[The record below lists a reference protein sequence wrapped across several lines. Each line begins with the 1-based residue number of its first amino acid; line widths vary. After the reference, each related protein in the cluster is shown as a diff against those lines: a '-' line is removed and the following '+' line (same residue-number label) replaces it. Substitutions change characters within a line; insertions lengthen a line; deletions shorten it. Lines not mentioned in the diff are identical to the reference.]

1 MVTGHPTHGY
11 PIPMSVSPI
20 KSAVRVLQVLELFQR
35 ERQPCQLKDICN
47 ALGYPQSSGTV
58 LLKNLVTLGYL
69 SYDRTTRCY
78 FPTLK
83 VAGLGD
89 WVERTLFGRSRIFE
103 VMQDLHSATGEAV
116 SVAQQNDVY
125 LQYIRVIQSTHPLRF
140 HTEEG
145 SMRPLTLSATGWM
158 LMATHPDREVDRLVR
173 RANIA
178 TPRSE
183 DRQPMPLMLQ
193 RLREVRAQGWAYA
206 ENVPL
211 LGGATLCVPLPMKV
225 QGRPV
230 VLGMGGALERIR
242 PNQNAHLRL
251 MQDLVATL
259 HNEPST

>member
-1 MVTGHPTHGY
+1 
-11 PIPMSVSPI
+11 MSVSPV
-20 KSAVRVLQVLELFQR
+20 KSAVRVLEILELFQQQR
-35 ERQPCQLKDICN
+35 CPRQLKDICD

-69 SYDRTTRCY
+69 SYDRATRCY

-89 WVERTLFGRSRIFE
+89 WVEHALFGQGQIFE
-103 VMQDLHSATGEAV
+103 IMRDLHSATGEAV
-116 SVAQQNDVY
+116 SVALQNDVY
-125 LQYIRVIQSTHPLRF
+125 MQYIRVIQSIHPLRF

-145 SMRPLTLSATGWM
+145 SMRPLTQSATGWL
-158 LMATHPDREVDRLVR
+158 LMSTHPDREVDRLIR

-178 TPRSE
+178 TPDQSM
-183 DRQPMPLMLQ
+183 RQPMDLMMK
-193 RLREVRAQGWAYA
+193 RIREVRATGTAYA

-211 LGGATLCVPLPMKV
+211 LGGATLCVMLPMKV

-242 PNQNAHLRL
+242 AHHQDYLKLMRELVGTLR
-251 MQDLVATL
+251 T
-259 HNEPST
+259 

>member
-1 MVTGHPTHGY
+1 
-11 PIPMSVSPI
+11 MSVSPV
-20 KSAVRVLQVLELFQR
+20 KSAVRVLEILEYFQH
-35 ERQPCQLKDICN
+35 ERAPRPLKDICD

-58 LLKNLVTLGYL
+58 LLKNLVTLGHL
-69 SYDRTTRCY
+69 SYDRATRCY

-83 VAGLGD
+83 VAALGD
-89 WVERTLFGRSRIFE
+89 WVEHALFGQGQIFE
-103 VMQDLHSATGEAV
+103 VMRDLHSATGEAV
-116 SVAQQNDVY
+116 SVALQNDVY
-125 LQYIRVIQSTHPLRF
+125 MQYIRVIQSTHPLRF

-158 LMATHPDREVDRLVR
+158 LMSSHPDKEVDRLIR

-178 TPRSE
+178 TRRPE
-183 DRQPMPLMLQ
+183 DRQPMDLMMQ
-193 RLREVRAQGWAYA
+193 RVRAARASGTAYA

-211 LGGATLCVPLPMKV
+211 LGGATLCVRLPLKV

-242 PNQNAHLRL
+242 AHRDDYLRL

-259 HNEPST
+259 PT

>member
-1 MVTGHPTHGY
+1 
-11 PIPMSVSPI
+11 MSVSPV
-20 KSAVRVLQVLELFQR
+20 KSAVRVLEILEFFQQQR
-35 ERQPCQLKDICN
+35 CPRQLKDICD

-69 SYDRTTRCY
+69 SYDRATRCY

-89 WVERTLFGRSRIFE
+89 WVEHALFGQGQIFE
-103 VMQDLHSATGEAV
+103 VMRDLHSATGEAV
-116 SVAQQNDVY
+116 SVALQNDVY
-125 LQYIRVIQSTHPLRF
+125 MQYIRVIQSIHPLRF

-145 SMRPLTLSATGWM
+145 SMRPLTQSATGWL
-158 LMATHPDREVDRLVR
+158 LMSTHPDREVDRLIR

-178 TPRSE
+178 TPDQSM
-183 DRQPMPLMLQ
+183 RQPMDLMMK
-193 RLREVRAQGWAYA
+193 RIREVRATGTAYA

-211 LGGATLCVPLPMKV
+211 LGGATLCVMLPMKV

-242 PNQNAHLRL
+242 VHHQDYLKLMRELVGTLR
-251 MQDLVATL
+251 T
-259 HNEPST
+259 